1 MKRRFLI
8 IFMSLIIIFSLTGCR
23 QKSDSENAY
32 RLPLGDA
39 GYVSEMDFG
48 LYKNVSIL
56 NGDGNEVD
64 KYDYNYL
71 SSNST
76 NTIAV
81 SSKVMDEKYA
91 DKAFR
96 VSVGYYDSDKNY
108 VALSDKVIGNIVYGE
123 SFTKFVF
130 TYNSAELSEEITKG
144 AVIKLEF
151 GTNIDEEYYKT
162 NNEGAKANAIN
173 KYRKSYKGSTFYFDE
188 VSINDNNVLY
198 ETSVNG
204 TKKFKENSSL
214 HFYNTST
221 VATAENNGKVVTTIK
236 LNSKTGPWQ
245 WIIEMLGRL
254 LHWITNL
261 VGGYYWLGLLI
272 FTILIRSIGWPIYA
286 KTNSFSTNMSKVQ
299 PELDKLNKKYEGKT
313 DQNSKMKQQME
324 MRQIMKKNHVSMW
337 GCLLPF
343 AQMPIFFAVYQV
355 VQRFPLTPL
364 YNDVNYKFFGT
375 TFAMNYGQASGH
387 WLLAVLVGVTM
398 IGSQL
403 ISTYMSKRV
412 QRKKAN
418 FYTAK
423 TQQTNKSIFIMM
435 AVMTVMMVVF
445 AWNSSGIA
453 FYWII
458 GNIYQIG
465 QTFISKVQEEKK
477 EDKLQRE
484 SGRARGRN

>member
-1 MKRRFLI
+1 MKKYL
-8 IFMSLIIIFSLTGCR
+8 LIIITALVFVFTLSGCK
-23 QKSDSENAY
+23 QKTDSENAY

-39 GYVSEMDFG
+39 GYISEIDFG
-48 LYKNVSIL
+48 LYKKADIK
-56 NGDGNEVD
+56 NESGEVID
-64 KYDYNYL
+64 RFDYDYLL
-71 SSNST
+71 SNTS
-76 NTIAV
+76 NTIKV
-81 SSKVMDEKYA
+81 STKITDSKFNN
-91 DKAFR
+91 KAYR
-96 VSVGYYDSDKNY
+96 VSVGYYEDGKY
-108 VALSDKVIGNIVYGE
+108 TALSDKEIDTMSYGE
-123 SFTKFVF
+123 DFTVFSFS
-130 TYNSAELSEEITKG
+130 YDSQEITDSMKESL
-144 AVIKLEF
+144 VIKFEF
-151 GTNIDEEYYKT
+151 GTNIDEEVYKSE
-162 NNEGAKANAIN
+162 NEGAKKSAIN
-173 KYRKSYKGSTFYFDE
+173 KYRKGYRGTTFYVNE
-188 VSINDNNVLY
+188 ISINDNNVLY
-198 ETSVNG
+198 ETSEG
-204 TKKFKENSSL
+204 GEKTLKQNSNL
-214 HFYNTST
+214 YYYNTST
-221 VATAENNGKVVTTIK
+221 VSTTDANTTVVTTIK

-245 WIIEMLGRL
+245 WLIEMLGKL
-254 LHWITNL
+254 LAWITGL

-272 FTILIRSIGWPIYA
+272 FTILIRSVGWPIYA
-286 KTNSFSTNMSKVQ
+286 KTNSFSTNMAKVQ

-364 YNDVNYKFFGT
+364 YADVNYKFFGT
-375 TFAMNYGQASGH
+375 TFAMDYGQASGH
-387 WLLAVLVGVTM
+387 WLLAILVGVTM

-403 ISTYMSKRV
+403 ISTYMTKRV

-423 TQQTNKSIFIMM
+423 NQQNNKSMLIMM
-435 AVMTVMMVVF
+435 GVMTVMMVVF

-465 QTFISKVQEEKK
+465 QTFISKLQEEKK

>member
-1 MKRRFLI
+1 MKKSTLLVFISLFLV
-8 IFMSLIIIFSLTGCR
+8 FLMTGCR

-39 GYVSEMDFG
+39 GYISEMDFK
-48 LYKNVSIL
+48 LYRKEAVKNE
-56 NGDGNEVD
+56 NGETVYDFD
-64 KYDYNYL
+64 YDYI
-71 SSNST
+71 SSDTTYTVGASM
-76 NTIAV
+76 IANE
-81 SSKVMDEKYA
+81 EKYVN
-91 DKAFR
+91 KAYKM
-96 VSVGYYDSDKNY
+96 SIGYYEDGVYK
-108 VALSDKVIGNIVYGE
+108 ALSDKVIKTIA
-123 SFTKFVF
+123 SKDAFTKETFEFKSGTITDSMKESLVF
-130 TYNSAELSEEITKG
+130 
-144 AVIKLEF
+144 KLEF
-151 GTNIDEEYYKT
+151 GTNIDEEYYKSQ
-162 NNEGAKANAIN
+162 NPDAKKSAIN
-173 KYRKSYKGSTFYFDE
+173 KYRKSFRGASFAINE
-188 VSINDNNVLY
+188 ISIGTNNALY
-198 ETSVNG
+198 ETKLAGQKV
-204 TKKFKENSSL
+204 FKENNSL
-214 HFYNTST
+214 YFYNTATVST
-221 VATAENNGKVVTTIK
+221 SESDTSIVTTVK

-245 WIIEMLGRL
+245 WIIEMLGKL
-254 LHWITNL
+254 LAWITNL
-261 VGGYYWLGLLI
+261 AGGYYWLGLLI

-286 KTNSFSTNMSKVQ
+286 KTNSFSTNMAKVQ

-324 MRQIMKKNHVSMW
+324 IRQIMKKNHVSMW

-364 YNDVNYKFFGT
+364 YANVNYKFLFT

-387 WLLAVLVGVTM
+387 WLLAILVGITM

-403 ISTYMSKRV
+403 LSTYMAKRV

-423 TQQTNKSIFIMM
+423 NQQSNKSMLIMM
-435 AVMTVMMVVF
+435 IVMTVMMVVF

-465 QTFISKVQEEKK
+465 QTFISKLQEEKK
-477 EDKLQRE
+477 EEKLQLK
-484 SGRARGRN
+484 SGKSRGRY

>member
-1 MKRRFLI
+1 MKKYLLLI
-8 IFMSLIIIFSLTGCR
+8 VASLILVFTLSGCK
-23 QKSDSENAY
+23 QKADSENAY

-39 GYVSEMDFG
+39 GYISEMDFK
-48 LYKNVSIL
+48 LYKVEDIKNS
-56 NGDGNEVD
+56 NDEVTD
-64 KYDYNYL
+64 QYNYDFIE
-71 SSNST
+71 SNTNYTIKVST
-76 NTIAV
+76 KITD
-81 SSKVMDEKYA
+81 SKYNN
-91 DKAFR
+91 KAYR
-96 VSVGYYDSDKNY
+96 ISVGYYEDGKYS
-108 VALSDKVIGNIVYGE
+108 ALSEKAIDQMSYE
-123 SFTKFVF
+123 EDFTSFSFD
-130 TYNSAELSEEITKG
+130 YNSGEIIAEMKSSL
-144 AVIKLEF
+144 VIKFEF
-151 GTNIDEEYYKT
+151 GTNIDEELYK
-162 NNEGAKANAIN
+162 NENEGAKKSAVN
-173 KYRKSYKGSTFYFDE
+173 KYKKGFRGTTFYVNE
-188 VSINDNNVLY
+188 ISVNGNNVLY
-198 ETSVNG
+198 ETTVGGDKTLKQN
-204 TKKFKENSSL
+204 NDL
-214 HFYNTST
+214 YYYNTST
-221 VATAENNGKVVTTIK
+221 ISTTDANTTVVMTVK

-245 WIIEMLGRL
+245 WLIEMLGKL
-254 LHWITNL
+254 LAWITNL

-272 FTILIRSIGWPIYA
+272 FTILIRSAGWPIYA
-286 KTNSFSTNMSKVQ
+286 KTNSFSTNMAKVQ

-364 YNDVNYKFFGT
+364 YADVNYKFFGT

-387 WLLAVLVGVTM
+387 WLLAILVGVTM

-403 ISTYMSKRV
+403 ISTYMTKRV

-423 TQQTNKSIFIMM
+423 NQQNNKSMLIMM
-435 AVMTVMMVVF
+435 GVMTVMMVVF

-465 QTFISKVQEEKK
+465 QTFISKLQEEKK

>member
-1 MKRRFLI
+1 MKKHTLLVFVSLLI
-8 IFMSLIIIFSLTGCR
+8 VFVLTGCR

-39 GYVSEMDFG
+39 GYISEMDFK
-48 LYKNVSIL
+48 LYRHEATKNE
-56 NGDGNEVD
+56 NGETI
-64 KYDYNYL
+64 YDYDYDYV
-71 SSNST
+71 SSNTTYTVSASI
-76 NTIAV
+76 IAGE
-81 SSKVMDEKYA
+81 EKYVN
-91 DKAFR
+91 KAYR
-96 VSVGYYDSDKNY
+96 MSIGYYDNGTY
-108 VALSDKVIGNIVYGE
+108 VLLSDKVTKTIASKDEFTKE
-123 SFTKFVF
+123 SFEYTSETITDAIKESLVLKF
-130 TYNSAELSEEITKG
+130 
-144 AVIKLEF
+144 EF
-151 GTNIDEEYYKT
+151 GTNIDEDYYKEQ
-162 NNEGAKANAIN
+162 NPDAKKSAVN
-173 KYRKSYKGSTFYFDE
+173 KYRKQFRGASF
-188 VSINDNNVLY
+188 SINEILVGTNNVLY
-198 ETSVNG
+198 ETKS
-204 TKKFKENSSL
+204 TSQKTFKENSSL
-214 HFYNTST
+214 YFYNTAT
-221 VATAENNGKVVTTIK
+221 VSTAENSTEVVTTIK

-254 LHWITNL
+254 LSWITNL

-286 KTNSFSTNMSKVQ
+286 KTNSFSTNMAKVQ

-364 YNDVNYKFFGT
+364 YSNVNYKFLFT

-387 WLLAVLVGVTM
+387 WLLAILVGITM

-403 ISTYMSKRV
+403 LSTYMAKRV

-423 TQQTNKSIFIMM
+423 NQQSNKSMLIMM
-435 AVMTVMMVVF
+435 VVMTVMMVVF

-465 QTFISKVQEEKK
+465 QTFISKLQEEKK
-477 EDKLQRE
+477 EEKLQLK
-484 SGRARGRN
+484 SGKSRGRY